1 VGPPIGAGVRH
12 RSHVVRADHESF
24 DSAPC
29 AVLVASESIPRTS
42 ADRRVVDLLTFTIGR
57 DDICDRL
64 ELAVELD
71 AHPGVEFSY
80 RQGIRLVGE
89 QPDLS
94 ANTAAAIFM
103 ASFLE
108 RTVAPPPA
116 VDGRVDLMTVL
127 PGDPQ

>member
-1 VGPPIGAGVRH
+1 
-12 RSHVVRADHESF
+12 
-24 DSAPC
+24 
-29 AVLVASESIPRTS
+29 LVASESIPRTS
-42 ADRRVVDLLTFTIGR
+42 ADQRVVDRRCHSEFRSLAALPHV
-57 DDICDRL
+57 
-64 ELAVELD
+64 AVERYAILSIRGERCLEGRL
-71 AHPGVEFSY
+71 PGCS
-80 RQGIRLVGE
+80 RADLPQGIRLVGE